1 MWGKYYQCVALP
13 LIDHIPWKGQLWQT
27 KLKIKSEKSSCTC
40 LCIVFHFFGRSETIG
55 IFYSSQYSVEKC
67 LIKVAVIL
75 LISFPHI
82 FFDVFLFSILITTGT
97 GDLLSPW
104 LIFFNS
110 AHFCR
115 LWQTKLWRNNE
126 SLTCAS
132 FFQECSVSTVL
143 KYWMFDKNR
152 YGSYLTHMH
161 SFEINLFVFPVYLCF
176 SSFPLGCLSYHFCT
190 LLQPLFSF
198 YLLVPGTS

>member
-1 MWGKYYQCVALP
+1 MALP
-13 LIDHIPWKGQLWQT
+13 LIDHIPWKGKLWQT
-27 KLKIKSEKSSCTC
+27 KLKIKSEKSSYTC

-55 IFYSSQYSVEKC
+55 IFCSSQYSVEKC

-75 LISFPHI
+75 LISFPWKKI
-82 FFDVFLFSILITTGT
+82 FFDVFLFSILVTTST

-152 YGSYLTHMH
+152 YGSYLMHMH
-161 SFEINLFVFPVYLCF
+161 SSEINLATCVP
-176 SSFPLGCLSYHFCT
+176 S
-190 LLQPLFSF
+190 
-198 YLLVPGTS
+198 LLVFFGLSLSGCIFLTTSAHFFNLYFHFTYWYLVLPSIL